1 MRNHLSKIILFLLI
15 CSNSFSQQA
24 ETVQSLV
31 DYIEVSSSDLPDHPT
46 FSKKQEDL
54 YKKYHLEK
62 VKAEIALLKEDALII
77 DGPVYA
83 YVNQIFR
90 KIIENNPDI
99 SQTSKL
105 VLYRT
110 NSFNAFTMG
119 DDVIFFHVGILV
131 DLKSES
137 EIALVLA
144 HELAHNVLGHVEQA
158 LTATVLLET
167 DEELN
172 EELKA
177 AVQQEY
183 GQVTALNKVMI
194 PRILESKATS
204 QKHEFEAD
212 SLGAVYSKNAGFSLE
227 TGIAMFRAMD
237 YHGSANSQPL
247 DLGKLPVEFQA
258 LFAKKTANYSRTG
271 SLGTFENNDE
281 LEPYLRSH
289 PYDKDRFYE
298 LASQYGI
305 TDSLET
311 ISRQSDSV
319 FNTIHPEILDLAIE
333 ISFEERSFTETIFLE
348 ISNYAMYGEQ
358 SEYRTELSSL
368 FNVLAFLKER
378 RRAGSL
384 LLLQNPKRPEDFDRF
399 CCFAQSIS
407 PTECTAIAAVFA
419 PKPNMTDANLNELQQ
434 LVVMIDL
441 AKLEKKEDLKL
452 YWQIN
457 AAGLKSGNYAWL
469 LGELEDYLYR
479 IKGYTF
485 VKIEK

>member
-1 MRNHLSKIILFLLI
+1 MRNHLSQIILFLLFCPI
-15 CSNSFSQQA
+15 AFSQQA
-24 ETVQSLV
+24 ETVESLV
-31 DYIEVSSSDLPDHPT
+31 EYVTISSSDLPVHPEFT
-46 FSKKQEDL
+46 RKQEDL
-54 YKKYHLEK
+54 YKEHHLEK
-62 VKAEIALLKEDALII
+62 VKSEIALLKEDALII
-77 DGPVYA
+77 NGPVYA

-90 KIIENNPDI
+90 KIIENNPSI

-119 DDVIFFHVGILV
+119 DDVVFFHVGILA

-144 HELAHNVLGHVEQA
+144 HELAHNFLGHVEQA
-158 LTATVLLET
+158 ITATVLLET

-177 AVQQEY
+177 AVHQDY

-212 SLGAVYSKNAGFSLE
+212 SLGAVYCKNAGFSLE
-227 TGIAMFRAMD
+227 KGIAMFRAMD
-237 YHGSANSQPL
+237 YHGSANSEPL
-247 DLGKLPVEFQA
+247 DLHELPEEFQA
-258 LFAKKTANYSRTG
+258 LFAKKTANYSRIG

-289 PYDKDRFYE
+289 PYDKDRYYK

-311 ISRQSDSV
+311 ISRQPDSV

-348 ISNYAMYGEQ
+348 IRNYAKYGDQ
-358 SEYRTELSSL
+358 PEYRTELSSL
-368 FNVLAFLKER
+368 FSVLAFLKER

-407 PTECTAIAAVFA
+407 PAECTAIAAIFA
-419 PKPNMTDANLNELQQ
+419 PKPSMTDANLNDLQQ

-441 AKLEKKEDLKL
+441 AKSEKKEDLKL
-452 YWQIN
+452 YWQVNAANIN
-457 AAGLKSGNYAWL
+457 AGKYSWL